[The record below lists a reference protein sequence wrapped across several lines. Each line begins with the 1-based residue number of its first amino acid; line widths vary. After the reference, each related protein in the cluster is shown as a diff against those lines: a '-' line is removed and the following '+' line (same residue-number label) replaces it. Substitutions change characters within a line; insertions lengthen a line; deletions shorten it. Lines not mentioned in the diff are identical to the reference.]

1 MKTITLRN
9 IDDELKQVLEEQAA
23 YSAQSLN
30 TVVLNKLRESYGLK
44 NGSNRPPPNRELL
57 QLAGGWT
64 DEDAATFT
72 KSTAAFDKID
82 PEMWE

>member
-9 IDDELKQVLEEQAA
+9 IDDELKRVLEEQAA

-30 TVVLNKLRESYGLK
+30 TVVFNKLRESYGLK
-44 NGSNRPPPNRELL
+44 NDSNRPPPNRELL

-64 DEDAATFT
+64 DAEAESFDQAT
-72 KSTAAFDKID
+72 SAFGKID

>member
-23 YSAQSLN
+23 YSSQSLN

-44 NGSNRPPPNRELL
+44 EDTNRPPPNRDLL
-57 QLAGGWT
+57 QLAGGWS
-64 DEDAATFT
+64 DDDAESFNQA
-72 KSTAAFDKID
+72 TAAFGKID
-82 PEMWE
+82 LEMWK